1 MKKLCPNLDRDGGLE
16 TVLEVP
22 VPEEIFRKFSGSNR
36 AWRNMKSWM
45 KPNIESSYPSP
56 SHSSLF
62 GGRNIEMQLLLGV
75 AGAPLLPFPI
85 SYDKQQP
92 ITTNSIKGQNIEA
105 SMAKY
110 IVKQYLAAV
119 GGESKL
125 ESVESM
131 YAMGQVKI
139 SASEFSGGEGNE
151 GVKMK
156 KAEIG
161 GFVLWQKKPELWCL
175 EMMVSGYKISA
186 GSDGNVTWRQTPWHH
201 AHAST
206 GQPRPLRRLFQGID
220 PRSTANLF
228 NNSICI
234 GEKTVKNEQC
244 FTLKLEAE
252 PSSLQARNSN
262 NVDIIQHTV
271 WGYFSTKTGLLVQF
285 EDSYW
290 FKLKSPTGSDTIFWE
305 TKVESLIQDYREV
318 DGIHIAHAGNTC
330 VSLSRFGEGPESHSR
345 TRMEETW
352 KIEEVDFNIKGL
364 SMDCFLGPSDFK
376 RDEEKGV
383 VEFGVVTNNAQLLP
397 YKTWSSS
404 LKISASKV
412 VAINVDDSSES
423 ESHEN

>member
-22 VPEEIFRKFSGSNR
+22 VPEEIFRKFSGTNK

-45 KPNIESSYPSP
+45 KPNIESSQPSP
-56 SHSSLF
+56 SSLF
-62 GGRNIEMQLLLGV
+62 GGRNTEMQLLLGV

-85 SYDKQQP
+85 SHDKQQP
-92 ITTNSIKGQNIEA
+92 ITTHSLKDQNIEA

-139 SASEFSGGEGNE
+139 STSEFSGGEGNE

-175 EMMVSGYKISA
+175 EMVVSGYKISA
-186 GSDGNVTWRQTPWHH
+186 GSDGKVTWRQTPWHN
-201 AHAST
+201 AHASREPT
-206 GQPRPLRRLFQGID
+206 RPLRRLFQGLD

-234 GEKTVKNEQC
+234 GEKTVNNEQC

-252 PSSLQARNSN
+252 SSSLQARNSN

-271 WGYFSTKTGLLVQF
+271 WGYFSQRTGLLVQF

-290 FKLKSPTGSDTIFWE
+290 LKLKSPATDTIFWE
-305 TKVESLIQDYREV
+305 TKVQSLIQDYREV
-318 DGIHIAHAGNTC
+318 DGIHIAHSGNTC

-383 VEFGVVTNNAQLLP
+383 AECGVVANNAKLP

-423 ESHEN
+423 DEN